1 MLIYSNTTDKRS
13 KQKKVIAMNDNFHN
27 IKIFITL
34 KYFTY
39 IPKSK
44 KSNKYMKKK
53 WFLKTLL
60 VSKL

>member
-1 MLIYSNTTDKRS
+1 
-13 KQKKVIAMNDNFHN
+13 MNDNFHN

-53 WFLKTLL
+53 VVFKNIAG
-60 VSKL
+60 V